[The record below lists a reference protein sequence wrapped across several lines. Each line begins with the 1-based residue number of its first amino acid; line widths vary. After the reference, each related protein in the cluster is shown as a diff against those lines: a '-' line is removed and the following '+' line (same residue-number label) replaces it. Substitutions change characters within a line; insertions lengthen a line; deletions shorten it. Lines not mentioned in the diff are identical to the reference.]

1 MNQSSTSHLSQER
14 VSSKLLLNVE
24 HYLPWLLPL
33 LLLLS
38 RSVADIS
45 VLLVG
50 LLFLFRSYQLS
61 NWQWAKQPW
70 FLFNI
75 LFWLYLL
82 FINAPLSINPIES
95 LTYAFFYLRWPL
107 FAAALAYWLLI
118 DTSSQQHLLIA
129 LLSVCAF
136 IIFDTSLQYFIGHDL
151 LGHAK
156 ASATRLTGPYSR
168 PVPGIMMLRV
178 LFIGLFLCVIMPQA
192 FNAIGRIIF
201 TISMLCM
208 GLLFVFITGER
219 MALMLFFTGSIVVLT
234 GLLLD
239 QKMHI
244 SKILI
249 GLGLLLGLFT
259 SALILNP
266 EMAERSVFS
275 IGYKLAHFFDS
286 DYGLV
291 FRAAYA
297 AWQQTPILGSG
308 FHTYQTICNQ
318 MGLLT
323 QWGMQ
328 CSHPHNLY
336 LQIAAECGLI
346 GLMLFVTMIGSIYF
360 SALQHHISAKQW
372 LITSLSL
379 VVLSVCFWPLIGGIS
394 ILNNGVAALVWLGV
408 GWVLSTNKTQY
419 SA

>member
-1 MNQSSTSHLSQER
+1 MNQAPTSPLSQE
-14 VSSKLLLNVE
+14 SINSKLLLIAE
-24 HYLPWLLPL
+24 RLLPWLLPL

-61 NWQWAKQPW
+61 NWQWAKNQW
-70 FLFNI
+70 FKLNI

-82 FINAPLSINPIES
+82 FINAPLSVDPVES
-95 LTYAFFYLRWPL
+95 FTYAFFYLRWPL
-107 FAAALAYWLLI
+107 FAAALAYWLL
-118 DTSSQQHLLIA
+118 DATTQRNLLIA
-129 LLSVCAF
+129 LLCVCAF
-136 IIFDTSLQYFIGHDL
+136 IMFDTSLQYFIGHDL

-156 ASATRLTGPYSR
+156 ASPTRLTGPYSR

-178 LFIGLFLCVIMPQA
+178 LFIGLFLSIIMPQT
-192 FNAIGRIIF
+192 FNSIRRITF
-201 TISMLCM
+201 TISMLCI

-219 MALMLFFTGSIVVLT
+219 MALMLFFTGSVVVLT

-239 QKMHI
+239 QKTHI

-297 AWQQTPILGSG
+297 SWLQTPILGSG
-308 FHTYQTICNQ
+308 FHTYQTVCNQ

-346 GLMLFVTMIGSIYF
+346 GLMLFVTMIGSIYYA
-360 SALQHHISAKQW
+360 ALRHHVSAKQW